1 MPFVN
6 EKFPDSEKAKIE
18 NLIDARP
25 KFSRPASSSW
35 WTVDHARNLALVL
48 VGKEGGS
55 YEGTTLTCHY
65 ILSVN
70 GNPVHLSADPQGVS
84 ETAQGV
90 IMSWRIHKLEIP
102 SELQNQRQQV
112 LSLIQEAFSTLG
124 NSYDGEQYVAVNL
137 TFDLSEKN

>member
-1 MPFVN
+1 M
-6 EKFPDSEKAKIE
+6 
-18 NLIDARP
+18 
-25 KFSRPASSSW
+25 
-35 WTVDHARNLALVL
+35 
-48 VGKEGGS
+48 GKEGGS

-70 GNPVHLSADPQGVS
+70 GNPVHLSADQQGVS